1 MKSIVGW
8 QLNTDLG
15 LRMASH
21 SRALLLAAQTLLN
34 PTSLPSGYLCF
45 IFIASRLAHICQ
57 CRTLVPL
64 SLPLRP
70 AVCCF
75 VCIGWRVRNV
85 AVLFAV
91 LACMRRILF
100 RFAFFFYLM
109 PFSFSFS
116 YILPAL
122 LVPFSTRDQW
132 EGTKRRFGFRM
143 NAIPMKRGGLNLW
156 GALGIKTWGFPSKG
170 WRVLEPRLRDLGKK
184 SIEPENLVALT

>member
-8 QLNTDLG
+8 QLNTTDLG

-34 PTSLPSGYLCF
+34 PTSLPSGYLKCF
-45 IFIASRLAHICQ
+45 IFIASRLAHNCQ

-75 VCIGWRVRNV
+75 VCIGWREKNV
-85 AVLFAV
+85 ADLFAL

-100 RFAFFFYLM
+100 RFAFFPYFRL
-109 PFSFSFS
+109 FSISFSD
-116 YILPAL
+116 ILPAL
-122 LVPFSTRDQW
+122 LVPFSTRDQ
-132 EGTKRRFGFRM
+132 
-143 NAIPMKRGGLNLW
+143 
-156 GALGIKTWGFPSKG
+156 
-170 WRVLEPRLRDLGKK
+170 
-184 SIEPENLVALT
+184 